1 MGPLG
6 GRARGKSLVRPQ
18 RRHPVIGALSSGCA
32 SGLPRSNVP
41 SNRPCGCATAGA
53 VGGRPCRANPA
64 PPIPRRRPVGFPANR
79 DPAGCRIRMGSPAA
93 EAAVRRGPVANRNSL
108 PFSRFRC
115 RHRAGSTPAP
125 VRNRMGEP
133 LGSGPILRPLRSPAP
148 DEAARA
154 PCGSGPDS
162 EQSGRQQSYRSLR
175 LSSGEADDPGSGGT
189 T

>member
-6 GRARGKSLVRPQ
+6 GRARGEIPRAPAAPPPGYWSVVLRLRLGPSEIKCPKQPPVWLRHCPCGRGPAVPGEPGPAHSPPAPGGFPGEPGPCRLPDPDGLPGGRGRREARPGGEPKFATVFSLPL
-18 RRHPVIGALSSGCA
+18 PASSG
-32 SGLPRSNVP
+32 LD
-41 SNRPCGCATAGA
+41 T
-53 VGGRPCRANPA
+53 
-64 PPIPRRRPVGFPANR
+64 
-79 DPAGCRIRMGSPAA
+79 
-93 EAAVRRGPVANRNSL
+93 
-108 PFSRFRC
+108 
-115 RHRAGSTPAP
+115 AP